1 MRTANGSWPSW
12 PRTTLE
18 PSRGPGRES
27 IRRAPGS
34 GSDRGRDLR
43 VEGPAAAARLL
54 AQRLVERRAKP
65 PAAALLS
72 SKASQMIRVDLAVD
86 EIATNIIAHGYG
98 QEGDQGD
105 LELWVEI
112 DDKSLTVCIEDTG
125 LRYDPRQYRRPQ
137 DLDLPPDQR
146 PVGGLGVYLTLRS
159 VDRFS
164 YERFGDRNR
173 HTLIIN
179 R

>member
-1 MRTANGSWPSW
+1 MTVPGTIDS
-12 PRTTLE
+12 LE
-18 PSRGPGRES
+18 AISEFS
-27 IRRAPGS
+27 AH
-34 GSDRGRDLR
+34 
-43 VEGPAAAARLL
+43 AAAEAGLD
-54 AQRLVERRAKP
+54 E
-65 PAAALLS
+65 
-72 SKASQMIRVDLAVD
+72 KASYRLHLAVD

-98 QEGDQGD
+98 KEGINGV

-112 DDKSLTVCIEDTG
+112 DEKSLTVCIEDTG
-125 LRYDPRQYRRPQ
+125 LSYDPRQYHRPD

-164 YERFGDRNR
+164 YERIGDRNR